1 MTGVEFALGIV
12 ALAVFLLIS
21 IALHELGHFVFARR
35 FGVPVRQF
43 MVGFGPTLWSRRA
56 RGTEFGIKLLPLGG
70 YITMK
75 GMYPDADDVYSAV
88 PTGGTAFYRLTAP
101 KKVVIMAAG
110 PVVNLVIAVVLMLV
124 AFWGMGA
131 TVITVGSITECTPS
145 SSSDQCTA
153 EDSPSPASLTLR
165 EGDVLVAIDGRPISQ
180 WDQAVDIIHSRPDQA
195 TTFTVIRDG
204 ERLERQVTLASVDA
218 DGTPI
223 GYLGVAPGTALQ
235 PQSFVEA
242 SGQMLTTV
250 GSTVTTLAK
259 LPVSA
264 ATTVSNMFA
273 GADAQPDRPLSL
285 VGAGH
290 LAGVISS
297 SDVIPGPLKVR
308 SLVLLGAQLNLIL
321 FLINMIPLPPFD
333 GGHIAVSVYQAVRD
347 RIASRRGN
355 AVAPPVSIARLMPVT
370 LTTLAVLVSISVV
383 FIVADIIAPVL

>member
-75 GMYPDADDVYSAV
+75 GMYPDADDVYNAV

-153 EDSPSPASLTLR
+153 ADSPSPASLTLR

-180 WDQAVDIIHSRPDQA
+180 WGQAVDIIHSRPDQA

-204 ERLERQVTLASVDA
+204 ERLEREVTLASVDA
-218 DGTPI
+218 DGSPI

-242 SGQMLTTV
+242 SGQMFTTV
-250 GSTVTTLAK
+250 GTTVTTLAK

-297 SDVIPGPLKVR
+297 SEVLSGPLKVR

-347 RIASRRGN
+347 CIASRRGK

-370 LTTLAVLVSISVV
+370 LATLAVLVSISVV